1 MTREHPKSNRTPPS
15 SPTRRSSD
23 LCEDAQDLL
32 LDSLVGKRARVARL
46 GNRNEQ
52 PLVLLLLG
60 IGEIVVGKGLDGIA
74 QHIAAIGARFDDALV
89 GQEAQRAA
97 NRRTRNVE
105 LTAQVELDQMMS
117 RPGPL
122 FLEHP
127 YDARREIRLQAA
139 GPRRVAFLDL
149 MRRGNG
155 HGGDSFLNPFYKIRP
170 LGTCGGDYTLRVN
183 DAMVAA

>member
-1 MTREHPKSNRTPPS
+1 MIRPPPRSTRTDTLFPFTPRFR
-15 SPTRRSSD
+15 SPR
-23 LCEDAQDLL
+23 
-32 LDSLVGKRARVARL
+32 
-46 GNRNEQ
+46 
-52 PLVLLLLG
+52 
-60 IGEIVVGKGLDGIA
+60 
-74 QHIAAIGARFDDALV
+74 
-89 GQEAQRAA
+89 
-97 NRRTRNVE
+97 
-105 LTAQVELDQMMS
+105 
-117 RPGPL
+117 

-183 DAMVAA
+183 DAMEIGRAHVNSSH